1 MDSELCA
8 AGEDR
13 DVERRAQVHAAL
25 GDPARLSIVDR
36 LLLADAS
43 PSELQALLAMPSN
56 LIAHHVRILEEAGV
70 VRRSRSEADRRRT
83 YIQLVPRA
91 LEDALP
97 AAGWQAAR
105 VLFVCSHNSARSPLA
120 VAVWNRHSR
129 LPAVSAGTHPA
140 TKTHPGAI
148 KAARRHGLTI
158 AQQSPVHIEDVV
170 QPGDL
175 VVAVCDNAHEELP
188 PDPHRLHWSVSDPA
202 SVETPEAFD
211 RAVHNLTERIERLLP
226 SLHAS

>member
-1 MDSELCA
+1 MSIESPALGDA
-8 AGEDR
+8 PTA
-13 DVERRAQVHAAL
+13 ERRAQVHAAL

-56 LIAHHVRILEEAGV
+56 LVAHHLRILEEAGV

-83 YIQLVPRA
+83 YIQLVPRT
-91 LEDALP
+91 LEAALP
-97 AAGWQAAR
+97 TAGWRAQR

-120 VAVWNRHSR
+120 VAVWSRHSQ

-140 TKTHPGAI
+140 AKTHPSAI
-148 KAARRHGLTI
+148 EAARRHGL
-158 AQQSPVHIEDVV
+158 AMASQAPVHIEDVL

-188 PDPHRLHWSVSDPA
+188 PDPRRLHWSIPDPA
-202 SVETPEAFD
+202 SSETPEAFD
-211 RAVHNLTERIERLLP
+211 HALDTLTERIERLLP
-226 SLHAS
+226 ALHAS